1 MQDNNNANAKDQFAV
16 WLDKY
21 VKSDKEQVKDT
32 HNNLIS
38 LLKDATNSTED
49 KIRCIAQIKYT
60 GEVQPI
66 TSEDYNQLIDE
77 YIKQV
82 SEFIVID
89 FSSYTLEDF
98 KKVVSIFTSQYVVIR
113 LYSIST
119 KALDLYIKDIR
130 EQHTLKVLN
139 TLTDLQNQEIL
150 KENIGYKNFIYTD
163 LEELISKYNL
173 NCIIDKSALLQVQ
186 QSLKKDAENLS
197 ESDRIKFLSG
207 YNLELQDKDGDNI
220 TYNFKMLF
228 TILVMEYQKPFTEDL
243 INRNF
248 NANKDYYKTRHQKLQ
263 RLEALLKQAIKKIEA
278 TEQFIKDKDNTK
290 IKRAIIRN
298 KIPNVQII
306 QLDLMKFFNNQYIIN
321 QLKAIDENAYK
332 KDLRIEAMLLFDQD
346 DKDLANVRFSHL
358 ILKEQDQE
366 RVQLHPIYYAL
377 LSGFIDIRDA
387 NGDTDKSIKLQDAL
401 RLISNDSK
409 YRLPKDKKSLKAYE
423 DIMLFAKKCKATFQ
437 IIDNTTG
444 EVILDLQDPIPLL
457 ENYKIFNGV
466 SKELSKRRTK
476 SYTSYTRLKVLYIPQ
491 NNAND
496 K

>member
-186 QSLKKDAENLS
+186 QC
-197 ESDRIKFLSG
+197 
-207 YNLELQDKDGDNI
+207 Q
-220 TYNFKMLF
+220 
-228 TILVMEYQKPFTEDL
+228 
-243 INRNF
+243 
-248 NANKDYYKTRHQKLQ
+248 
-263 RLEALLKQAIKKIEA
+263 
-278 TEQFIKDKDNTK
+278 
-290 IKRAIIRN
+290 
-298 KIPNVQII
+298 
-306 QLDLMKFFNNQYIIN
+306 
-321 QLKAIDENAYK
+321 
-332 KDLRIEAMLLFDQD
+332 
-346 DKDLANVRFSHL
+346 HL
-358 ILKEQDQE
+358 CQW
-366 RVQLHPIYYAL
+366 V
-377 LSGFIDIRDA
+377 G
-387 NGDTDKSIKLQDAL
+387 
-401 RLISNDSK
+401 
-409 YRLPKDKKSLKAYE
+409 
-423 DIMLFAKKCKATFQ
+423 
-437 IIDNTTG
+437 
-444 EVILDLQDPIPLL
+444 
-457 ENYKIFNGV
+457 
-466 SKELSKRRTK
+466 
-476 SYTSYTRLKVLYIPQ
+476 
-491 NNAND
+491 
-496 K
+496 